1 MQSPRQSRCALCI
14 SCACTCTVAT
24 QVGNPAR
31 YSGTNLPCRHDCIP
45 TQVPNF
51 KYRTQHNKGLR
62 SQQRAQCSL
71 LKSIYVTHTP
81 YTCAI
86 WPTLGSRV
94 PKFQKYTIN
103 VLYPRC
109 CVSWGGALH
118 SRQRLSEPA
127 RAAVK
132 GKGSLRNHR
141 RGSGWLTVLC
151 KTVGAFCSVAHPR
164 ATVPR
169 QPSRAT
175 RRRRPPPVP
184 AAGATLRAR

>member
-1 MQSPRQSRCALCI
+1 MYRSNSSREPSTIQRHKFAVQARLYTDPSSELQVQDPAQQGSQI
-14 SCACTCTVAT
+14 SAESAVLSAKVDIC
-24 QVGNPAR
+24 NPHTLYMR
-31 YSGTNLPCRHDCIP
+31 NIIP
-45 TQVPNF
+45 
-51 KYRTQHNKGLR
+51 
-62 SQQRAQCSL
+62 
-71 LKSIYVTHTP
+71 
-81 YTCAI
+81 I